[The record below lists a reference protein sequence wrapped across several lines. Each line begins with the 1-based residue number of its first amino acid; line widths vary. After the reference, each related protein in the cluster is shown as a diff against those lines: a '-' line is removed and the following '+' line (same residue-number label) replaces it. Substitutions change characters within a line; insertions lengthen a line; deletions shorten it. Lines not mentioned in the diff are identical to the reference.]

1 MRLTPEQEQAIKRE
15 MARPPAT
22 LDWYLEV
29 IAALAILLPFGYL
42 LAAWSELP
50 TTIPTHFDAA
60 GKADGFGSRST
71 LFVLI
76 GVQVALYLLLTFMRY
91 LPARFYNVPVTVT
104 ERNLVRVGALL
115 RRFPRVMKAA
125 LSLTLSML
133 IVGTIRVAL
142 AQATSLN
149 PWLTGIGMAGIL
161 CAVLWLLVETSRI
174 SRA

>member
-1 MRLTPEQEQAIKRE
+1 
-15 MARPPAT
+15 
-22 LDWYLEV
+22 
-29 IAALAILLPFGYL
+29 
-42 LAAWSELP
+42 
-50 TTIPTHFDAA
+50 
-60 GKADGFGSRST
+60 
-71 LFVLI
+71 
-76 GVQVALYLLLTFMRY
+76 VQVALYLLLTFMRY

-142 AQATSLN
+142 AQATSLS

-161 CAVLWLLVETSRI
+161 CAVLWLLVETLRI